1 VTGLE
6 IGIVSLAGILFLV
19 ALGLWIP
26 FALMLCSFLGVWFIK
41 GSPELAGK
49 LMALAATDA
58 IASDVF
64 TLIPMFIL
72 VGFLAAAAGLGRDAI
87 DVANSVFGRLPG
99 GLGVGTVGAN
109 AMFASITGVSVASAV
124 VFTRIALPPMISHG
138 YRRQFVL
145 GLIAGSSLLG
155 MLIPPSL
162 LLILYG
168 ILTDQSVGALFVAGI
183 VPGLLLAVALG
194 LTVVVMAR
202 WRPEAVMRTDACEV
216 RPPPLSSLGLI
227 AKLVPLSV
235 LGGAVLGG
243 IYSGLFTT
251 REAAAV
257 GCLVAFGLLI
267 LRGKADRETISKAL
281 SETATISASIC
292 FLIVAA
298 QMYARMLSLSGLP
311 AGIAEAM
318 AFHDLGF
325 AAFIAVYVTLLILMG
340 TSLDSASVMIVL
352 VPLAL
357 PIAVALNLD
366 LVWLGIVT
374 IIAVEIGLLTPP
386 FGMSVFAIKAALDDP
401 DVSLSE
407 IFRGAAPFVLAML
420 IVLGAVIAVP
430 SLTSLMSI

>member
-1 VTGLE
+1 MTGLE
-6 IGIVSLAGILFLV
+6 IGIVSLAGILGLV

-49 LMALAATDA
+49 LMALASTDA

-87 DVANSVFGRLPG
+87 DVGNSVFGRLPG

-124 VFTRIALPPMISHG
+124 VFTRIALPPMVSFG
-138 YRRQFVL
+138 YRRRFVL
-145 GLIAGSSLLG
+145 GVIAGSSVLG

-168 ILTDQSVGALFVAGI
+168 ILSDQSVGALFVAGI
-183 VPGLLLAVALG
+183 VPGLLLAFALSLAVVA
-194 LTVVVMAR
+194 MAR
-202 WRPEAVMRTDACEV
+202 WRPAAVIMADARAAC
-216 RPPPLSSLGLI
+216 PPPLSSLELI
-227 AKLVPLSV
+227 TKLVPLTV

-257 GCLVAFGLLI
+257 GCLVAFGLLV
-267 LRGKADRETISKAL
+267 LRGKASRAAIGEAL

-318 AFHDLGF
+318 ALHDLGF
-325 AAFIAVYVTLLILMG
+325 AAFMVAYVTLLIVMG
-340 TSLDSASVMIVL
+340 TSLDSASVMIVV

-357 PIAVALNLD
+357 PVALALD
-366 LVWLGIVT
+366 LDPVWLGIVT

-407 IFRGAAPFVLAML
+407 IFRGAAPFVFVML
-420 IVLGAVIAVP
+420 LVLGTVIAVP
-430 SLTSLMSI
+430 GITSLLSI